1 MTHNDWEH
9 GELVLPS
16 AAVAPLKKHL
26 RETINGFRAEVLA
39 EAKRIR
45 RGIGTRSP
53 EKYHREVQ
61 AKQLS
66 IAASRGRSAG
76 DRSKR
81 VHLAALDLLESTSTH
96 HWQEKRA
103 PRQVTSEDMTR
114 EGFPVLT
121 NRSTVYPVVG
131 GLSGLLVD
139 GDAFLSITGRTV
151 LWEVQENN
159 RAVEDARDTLAARAL
174 FGYLDGIRWTRSTG
188 GYGVGNDEYHQD
200 DREAGGGGNYVTFR
214 YGPLGIAASA

>member
-1 MTHNDWEH
+1 MTHNDWESA
-9 GELVLPS
+9 ELLLPA

-39 EAKRIR
+39 EAKRIH
-45 RGIGTRSP
+45 RGIDTRSS
-53 EKYHREVQ
+53 KRYHREVQ
-61 AKQLS
+61 ASQLS
-66 IAASRGRSAG
+66 AAATFRRHGGHRFEQ
-76 DRSKR
+76 
-81 VHLAALDLLESTSTH
+81 VYLAALDLLDSTNDY
-96 HWQEKRA
+96 HWREKRA